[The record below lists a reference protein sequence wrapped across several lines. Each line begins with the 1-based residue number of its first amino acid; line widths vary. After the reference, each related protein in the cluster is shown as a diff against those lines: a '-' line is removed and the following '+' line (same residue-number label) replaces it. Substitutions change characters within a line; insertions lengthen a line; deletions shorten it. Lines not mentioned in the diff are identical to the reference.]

1 MALYGM
7 ADNNIQIPA
16 SRDGAMYNVFAGNS
30 DFVIKDIGD
39 EFEITYSAT
48 SLSITLGTGEGIL
61 CGRHVTEVTESATN
75 TSIQLDAN
83 STGYVVIRMDL
94 TRPAGSETFLTAV
107 STPRRDDLNNGGT
120 IADLVLYEYVTA
132 ATGIARFTDV
142 RIIQAFRES
151 LVVHASYNNSSITAD
166 KTYAQIMDSIDHGGQ
181 PIAIY
186 NNTVMHLVDY
196 NSSYVTFGLA
206 FLTEAGET
214 RIRIFASGAV
224 SILQYPIAPTRYFAT
239 TLGAASS
246 TYDNTIYTGGYKLT
260 VTATSITSSMLCN
273 VVFPNG
279 DYIGNVTWI
288 TGAGKVDIYFD
299 QNPNNKAI
307 RVEWKLPTY
316 TSATIG

>member
-16 SRDGAMYNVFAGNS
+16 SRDGAMYNFFAGNS
-30 DFVIKDIGD
+30 DFIIEGIGD

-61 CGRHVTEVTESATN
+61 CGRHVTEATENATN

-107 STPRRDDLNNGGT
+107 STPRRDDLNGGGT

-142 RIIQAFRES
+142 RSIQASLET
-151 LVVHASYNNSSITAD
+151 LVVHASYNNSSVTAD
-166 KTYAQIMDSIDHGGQ
+166 KTYVQIMDNINHGGQ

-186 NNTVMHLVDY
+186 NNMVMHLVEY

-206 FLTEAGET
+206 FFTETGET
-214 RIRIFASGAV
+214 RIRVFANGGV
-224 SILQYPIAPTRYFAT
+224 SIFHQPIAPTRYFAT
-239 TLGAASS
+239 TLGAATATANS
-246 TYDNTIYTGGYKLT
+246 TIYSGGYLLT
-260 VTATSITSSMLCN
+260 ITNGTVMN
-273 VVFPNG
+273 TTDVEVEFPNG
-279 DYIGNVTWI
+279 DYSGNVTWF
-288 TGAGKVDIYFD
+288 TGDDHKILLYFD
-299 QNPNNKAI
+299 QNPNSKAI
-307 RVEWKLPTY
+307 RVEWKTLTY
-316 TSATIG
+316 TSNN